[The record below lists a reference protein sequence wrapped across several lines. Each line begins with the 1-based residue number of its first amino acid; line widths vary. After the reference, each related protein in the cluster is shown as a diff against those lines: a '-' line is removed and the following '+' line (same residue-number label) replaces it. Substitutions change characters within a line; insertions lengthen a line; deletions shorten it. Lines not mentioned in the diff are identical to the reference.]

1 MAVLRAES
9 ISKRYANALAP
20 ALDRVTVEFEA
31 GAIHALLGE
40 NGAGK
45 STLVSIVGGLIDA
58 DAGVLTLDGAAFR
71 PRSAREA
78 RARGIGLVHQHDTLI
93 RELTVA
99 ENLELTRVAGRRVLT
114 RGDVEARARADAER
128 VGLELPD
135 PARLAG
141 ALSVGER
148 QRVELIGVLAA
159 SPRVVLFDEPTAV
172 LTPAE
177 AEALLATLRRLAQ
190 AGAAVVLIT
199 HRLAEVT
206 ACADRV
212 TVLRRGRVVADVS
225 ARELDEAGLAHAM
238 VGELPHASRREGRT
252 RGAVT
257 LAIDHVDVDVG
268 ASSLRAASL
277 EVAAGEIV
285 GVAGVDGN
293 GQRALFEV
301 VAGLARPIAGRVLW
315 EGRDVGSDDVA
326 SRRGRGLGIVAE
338 DRRREG
344 VIGAFSIEDALLL
357 STSALDAAIDDGTW
371 SKVRVREQ
379 ASAAIARFHIA
390 AEGARTPCSSLSG
403 GHQQRV
409 VLARELAGRPRML
422 LVHNP
427 TRGLDVRAA
436 QFVRDTVLA
445 FAADGGAVLWIGS
458 DLDELVPLSD
468 RMHVVHRGHL
478 SASLPAD
485 TPSATIGR
493 LMAGGAS

>member
-9 ISKRYANALAP
+9 ISKRYANAPAP
-20 ALDRVTVEFEA
+20 ALDRVSIEFEA

-58 DAGVLTLDGAAFR
+58 DAGSLTLDGAPYR
-71 PRSAREA
+71 PRSPREA
-78 RARGIGLVHQHDTLI
+78 RARGVGLVHQHDTLI

-99 ENLELTRVAGRRVLT
+99 ENLELTRA
-114 RGDVEARARADAER
+114 RGQRWLSRADVVARARADAER

-159 SPRVVLFDEPTAV
+159 SPKVVLFDEPTAV

-177 AEALLATLRRLAQ
+177 ADALLATLRRLAQ

-212 TVLRRGRVVADVS
+212 TVLRRGQVVADVA

-238 VGELPHASRREGRT
+238 VGELPQASRGAGRT

-257 LAIDHVDVDVG
+257 LALEHVDVDTG
-268 ASSLRAASL
+268 SSSLRAASL

-301 VAGLARPIAGRVLW
+301 VAGLTSQSRGRVTW
-315 EGRDVGSDDVA
+315 DGVDVARDDVDA
-326 SRRGRGLGIVAE
+326 RRDRGLGIVAE

-344 VIGAFSIEDALLL
+344 VIGTFSIEDALLL
-357 STSALDAAIDDGTW
+357 STSALDTAIDAGAW
-371 SKVRVREQ
+371 SKVRVRER
-379 ASAAIARFHIA
+379 ATAAIARFGIA
-390 AEGARTPCSSLSG
+390 AQDARATCSSLSG

-409 VLARELAGRPRML
+409 VLARELAGRPRVL

-436 QFVRDTVLA
+436 RFVRDTVLA

-458 DLDELVPLSD
+458 DLDELVPLCD
-468 RMHVVHRGHL
+468 RLHVLHRGTL
-478 SASLPAD
+478 SASLPAG

-493 LMAGGAS
+493 LMAGGAP